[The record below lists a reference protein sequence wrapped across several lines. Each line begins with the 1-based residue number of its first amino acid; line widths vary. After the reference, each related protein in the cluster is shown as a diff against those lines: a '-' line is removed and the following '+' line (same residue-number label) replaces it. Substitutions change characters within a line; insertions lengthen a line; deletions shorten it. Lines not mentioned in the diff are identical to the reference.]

1 MSWKKNTYLHNKVLL
16 HSFSMTRWAFIS
28 KHWYVAVMRF
38 FTFSCRWLK
47 YYTIIFIHEHTF
59 HWKIPTCS
67 KLAYYVCLVKQYLFA
82 GSYDIFYVAYVI
94 HENLQSQCSQT
105 IYHALFHLDSYKNW
119 NTTNLTRISVERK
132 MCHASEKIMRCD
144 FHISKGRRKNTK
156 KVS

>member
-1 MSWKKNTYLHNKVLL
+1 MLVLKKKTHIYTIKCCFIAFVWHAEHLYQTLICCCYEVFYIQLSMIKILHDYIYTRTYISLKNTHLL
-16 HSFSMTRWAFIS
+16 KIS
-28 KHWYVAVMRF
+28 LLFLFGKTM
-38 FTFSCRWLK
+38 
-47 YYTIIFIHEHTF
+47 
-59 HWKIPTCS
+59 
-67 KLAYYVCLVKQYLFA
+67 FA

-144 FHISKGRRKNTK
+144 LHISKGRTKNTK